1 MINKQVMT
9 FWQAYE
15 NNNTSDGYIFTAGAY
30 LCLIAYEFIGLSSG
44 INGILW
50 WDVSIVSLNY
60 ISLHWLSTN
69 PLYPL
74 GLF

>member
-44 INGILW
+44 INGIL
-50 WDVSIVSLNY
+50 
-60 ISLHWLSTN
+60 
-69 PLYPL
+69 
-74 GLF
+74 